1 MHWYSSQIVTRL
13 RWLNSPYGEVVA
25 AFRAGRRLS
34 FSRRRPRAIARPMLS
49 LLMNRPVV
57 FHAHAASKSQRGSIQ
72 QVRDLFVPSSHSD
85 PILTPGWIELNSA
98 GSSDPRGLEI
108 IENWRNY
115 PGGPIQPNSSGGPT
129 GPGWLRGALFL
140 HRTGQT
146 GLRASKAENAV
157 VRRALS
163 CQLSLQLA
171 RKHSLGWLLR
181 RRSRFR

>member
-1 MHWYSSQIVTRL
+1 MTADALVSSKIVTRL

-57 FHAHAASKSQRGSIQ
+57 FHAHAASKSQRGSTQ
-72 QVRDLFVPSSHSD
+72 QVRDLFVPSAHCD
-85 PILTPGWIELNSA
+85 PILTPGRIELNSA

-129 GPGWLRGALFL
+129 GPGGSEVHF
-140 HRTGQT
+140 
-146 GLRASKAENAV
+146 
-157 VRRALS
+157 S
-163 CQLSLQLA
+163 CIEPDKPGFVHEC
-171 RKHSLGWLLR
+171 RKCSSTQSFVTR
-181 RRSRFR
+181 IESTIS